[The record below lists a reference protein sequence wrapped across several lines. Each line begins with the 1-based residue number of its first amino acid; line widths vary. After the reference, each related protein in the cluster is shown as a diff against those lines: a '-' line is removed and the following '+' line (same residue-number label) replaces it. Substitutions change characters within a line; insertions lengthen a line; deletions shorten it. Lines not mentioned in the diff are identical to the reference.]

1 MGDAIFVSVG
11 QLLSGQPRLG
21 SAHLIRGFITSAKC
35 TKALL
40 NHSMRLGGLAGYLGR
55 FAEQPIKWRSST
67 IFPERVA
74 PNEWIVSG
82 LVLNAGERGAV
93 FRIGCE
99 GR

>member
-11 QLLSGQPRLG
+11 QLQSGQPRLG
-21 SAHLIRGFITSAKC
+21 SAHLIRGFIRKRQMHQGAAQSFDEARWLSRFWVG
-35 TKALL
+35 LL
-40 NHSMRLGGLAGYLGR
+40 NNQSNGDARK
-55 FAEQPIKWRSST
+55 F
-67 IFPERVA
+67 FPERVA